1 MDTESTIYRLIEDVG
16 GAVKAARL
24 CGVHKT
30 TVYRWIKGTSPFPQ
44 AAYRTLYHASRWGRG
59 DRQSWSDYQR
69 QLSGLQVATLQ
80 KQVAALEAEIARLV
94 QLADFGSANAPLY
107 RMVRV

>member
-1 MDTESTIYRLIEDVG
+1 MHSDSTIGFLIDDVG

-30 TVYRWIKGTSPFPQ
+30 TVYRWLRGASPLPQ

-69 QLSGLQVATLQ
+69 QLAGLQVATLQ
-80 KQVAALEAEIARLV
+80 RRIDELEAEVARLV
-94 QLADFGSANAPLY
+94 RLGNFGSANAPLF
-107 RMVRV
+107 RLVRA